1 MVGVGGWCAPKA
13 RARKDGLPK
22 EMACRGI
29 GVSQKQWMRLQRKS
43 QAAWARNFCCKKNQ
57 AAWTRNPCY
66 EKNQVTWRCAAKGW
80 RGATAKP
87 PPRLRRGDSPATK
100 NTTPL
105 AGESCCINK
114 STALL
119 ERPAVRSRS
128 CARQYEAG
136 QKEQLGGASADA
148 QSYWQ
153 GRFAA
158 CALVGD
164 FLWSGRPRK
173 SWGVA
178 PNPTMEHRPLTPQ
191 GGIPRDPFWAAR
203 LERFSLTGSSS
214 TL

>member
-29 GVSQKQWMRLQRKS
+29 GVSQKQGMRLQRKKS
-43 QAAWARNFCCKKNQ
+43 SRMGTKSLL
-57 AAWTRNPCY
+57 R
-66 EKNQVTWRCAAKGW
+66 EKSNNMEVRCEGVE
-80 RGATAKP
+80 GATAKP
-87 PPRLRRGDSPATK
+87 PPRLRRGEIPCLRAKVTMSERTDAWSRPSGATICK
-100 NTTPL
+100 WWV
-105 AGESCCINK
+105 K
-114 STALL
+114 
-119 ERPAVRSRS
+119 
-128 CARQYEAG
+128 
-136 QKEQLGGASADA
+136 QLGGASADA

-178 PNPTMEHRPLTPQ
+178 PNPTRELRPLTPQ
-191 GGIPRDPFWAAR
+191 GGFPLDPFLAPR
-203 LERFSLTGSSS
+203 LERFSLTVPSS

>member
-1 MVGVGGWCAPKA
+1 MVRPKSAGAERWASQRNGVQGDWGVPKAMDAPATKKSSSMGTKFLLQEKSSSMDTKSLLREKSSNMEVRCEGVG
-13 RARKDGLPK
+13 
-22 EMACRGI
+22 
-29 GVSQKQWMRLQRKS
+29 
-43 QAAWARNFCCKKNQ
+43 
-57 AAWTRNPCY
+57 
-66 EKNQVTWRCAAKGW
+66 
-80 RGATAKP
+80 GATAKP

-178 PNPTMEHRPLTPQ
+178 PNPTRELRPLTPQ
-191 GGIPRDPFWAAR
+191 GGFPLDPARGIPP
-203 LERFSLTGSSS
+203 
-214 TL
+214 